1 MSLATRRDPVLGFN
15 FLVSLYDSTA
25 RTGPSLTRIAL
36 TPLFPAVIAGFSECT
51 GLEMTLD
58 MDDWMEGGNNGT
70 VLKFPKRV
78 RNAELVLRHGVTRN
92 ADLFNWFY
100 GFTQGA
106 GKRKDGLITLCDA
119 QHKPHTVWG
128 FRRGLPSKYSGP
140 QLNAQ
145 QSTVAIESVTITHE
159 GLYQLGGAAALAGA
173 IGEAA
178 GAIRS
183 LF

>member
-25 RTGPSLTRIAL
+25 RSGPSLTRIAL
-36 TPLFPAVIAGFSECT
+36 SPLFPGVVAGFSECS
-51 GLEMTLD
+51 GLEMSLE
-58 MDDWMEGGNNGT
+58 MDDWMEGGGNGA

-78 RNAELVLRHGVTRN
+78 RHAELVLRHGVTKST
-92 ADLFNWFY
+92 DLFDWFY
-100 GFTQGA
+100 GFTQGT
-106 GKRKDGLITLCDA
+106 GKRKDGMITLCDA
-119 QHKPHTVWG
+119 QHRPHTVWG
-128 FRRGLPSKYSGP
+128 FRRGLPSRYSGP

-145 QSTVAIESVTITHE
+145 QSTVAIEAVTISHE
-159 GLYQLGGAAALAGA
+159 GLYRVGGAAALAGA

-178 GAIRS
+178 GAIGS